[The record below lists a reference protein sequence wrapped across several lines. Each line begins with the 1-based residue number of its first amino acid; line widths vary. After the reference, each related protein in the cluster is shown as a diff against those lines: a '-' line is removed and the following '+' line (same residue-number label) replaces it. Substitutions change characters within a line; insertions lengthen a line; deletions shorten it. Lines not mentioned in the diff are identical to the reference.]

1 MPQVV
6 DETGIVIQ
14 DPDLDPAEM
23 KYREV
28 SQKFIL
34 TFFFVSRLV
43 SNLHCVLL
51 PSKSVVIVSV

>member
-34 TFFFVSRLV
+34 TFFL
-43 SNLHCVLL
+43 
-51 PSKSVVIVSV
+51 SVV